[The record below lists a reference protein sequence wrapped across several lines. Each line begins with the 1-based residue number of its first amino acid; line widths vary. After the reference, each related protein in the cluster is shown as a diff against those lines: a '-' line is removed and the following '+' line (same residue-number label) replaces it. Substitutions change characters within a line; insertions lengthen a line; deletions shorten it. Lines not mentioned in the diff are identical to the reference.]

1 MKIVATTGPGSS
13 VDVCARVLADHLTRI
28 WGQQVIVFNE
38 PGAAGAIAIRAVAAT
53 PPDGHTLIMSLAS
66 NYIALPE
73 LQTSFPV
80 DLVRDFVPIGFVGE
94 HPMVIGAVA
103 SLKVSTLPE
112 LIALLKQRP
121 GELNVAAGNRGSI
134 LHLTGEWLRNA
145 TGTQFTMLHYAA
157 GSQSLP
163 DLIAGRLQV
172 MIDAMPA
179 MRPGIEGGHLKPLA
193 VATKQRLQNFPDLPT
208 VAETIPGFEAMGWL
222 ALMAPPGTPGPWPQ
236 DQRRPA
242 PGAGATGPDA
252 ALPGARHLYPPDH
265 ARGAHELRP
274 RAAADLAAGDRR
286 NCENYEVAPP
296 PAVTSLRAFGASAG
310 KPASDREG
318 CPSKPEGRRRA
329 RVRPSRYERLLALLA
344 DRRRAAPTQQHAPA
358 IASITALIGRVTRT
372 IGSPFDSTSARRR
385 NSSIIGPEDEAEQHR
400 RRLAA
405 ELVEDVAEQAEQRH
419 QVDVERGVA
428 ERRTRRSRRTPG
440 SPG

>member
-1 MKIVATTGPGSS
+1 MRSRRAGISRRSLLAGAAGALAVLAGAARAQSFPSGPVKIVVTTGPGSS

-28 WGQQVIVFNE
+28 WGQQVIVFNQ

-179 MRPGIEGGHLKPLA
+179 MRSGIEGGHLKPLA
-193 VATKQRLQNFPDLPT
+193 VATKQRLQNFSDLPT

-222 ALMAPPGTPGPWPQ
+222 ALMAPPGTPGATARKISDDLRQALAHP
-236 DQRRPA
+236 DLMQRYRELGTYIRPTT
-242 PGAGATGPDA
+242 PE
-252 ALPGARHLYPPDH
+252 
-265 ARGAHELRP
+265 ELMSFIREQQQIWRP
-274 RAAADLAAGDRR
+274 
-286 NCENYEVAPP
+286 V
-296 PAVTSLRAFGASAG
+296 
-310 KPASDREG
+310 
-318 CPSKPEGRRRA
+318 
-329 RVRPSRYERLLALLA
+329 
-344 DRRRAAPTQQHAPA
+344 
-358 IASITALIGRVTRT
+358 IAETAKTMR
-372 IGSPFDSTSARRR
+372 
-385 NSSIIGPEDEAEQHR
+385 
-400 RRLAA
+400 
-405 ELVEDVAEQAEQRH
+405 
-419 QVDVERGVA
+419 
-428 ERRTRRSRRTPG
+428 
-440 SPG
+440 